1 MIVFQEKVSTFSTF
15 NSSLPPKEK
24 SPGSGLHLP
33 LLSHLPSRP
42 PLPSDTCSNNS
53 PSPAWDAG
61 CKDCPSS
68 ILCPP
73 PPPSSTIP
81 HNLLLPG
88 NTYSS
93 FTILLRQH
101 HLRETLATW
110 GWCPC
115 SVLSLHTRSL
125 TQRLLN

>member
-15 NSSLPPKEK
+15 NSSLPPREK
-24 SPGSGLHLP
+24 SPGSRPHLP
-33 LLSHLPSRP
+33 LLSHLPPRP
-42 PLPSDTCSNNS
+42 ASPLTLTAIIPRAQHGM
-53 PSPAWDAG
+53 PAA
-61 CKDCPSS
+61 KTALLRFSVLLHLHHLLS
-68 ILCPP
+68 
-73 PPPSSTIP
+73 

-88 NTYSS
+88 NTYSA

-115 SVLSLHTRSL
+115 SVLSLYTHSL